1 MNKKSFYEEKLLW
14 RLQRNKL
21 SSSDKLVFTGLHDSI
36 KQYLLEYA
44 GIETIP
50 VIVFWNGKELWT
62 FISGLEIVSMHS
74 GLVHRIHLDDINKKI
89 KVPSLV
95 KQGKES
101 KMTFNYLD
109 LGDEGIRVWAPEGK
123 EMFVLMNL
131 LQMFPLLNNQ
141 IT

>member
-1 MNKKSFYEEKLLW
+1 M
-14 RLQRNKL
+14 
-21 SSSDKLVFTGLHDSI
+21 HDSI
-36 KQYLLEYA
+36 KQHLLEYA